1 MWAAV
6 SGSTPG
12 AAWAASEGS
21 APLELV
27 QRFREAV
34 ARRSAGEPQAYA
46 VGLAGFR
53 MLDLVVDRRV
63 LIPRP
68 ETEGLVDRV
77 LAWAGE
83 RWGSGTGNGEQGT
96 VRPVAGPF
104 PVPGSP
110 LPDSRCRSWGSV
122 LDLGTGSGCIALS
135 LAVEGAFTRIVA
147 TDVSADALAV
157 AASNTEQTEAAARV
171 ELRHGSLFDPV
182 AGERFDVIVSNPP
195 YLTTGELA
203 RLDPS
208 VREFEPAIALA
219 GGADGLDQTR
229 DTLRSAR
236 DHLTV
241 GGLLAMEVDCHRSA
255 LVLAEARAGGWED
268 ARIEKDWWGRE
279 RYLLATKN

>member
-12 AAWAASEGS
+12 AAWTASEGS

-68 ETEGLVDRV
+68 ETEGLVERP
-77 LAWAGE
+77 LAWA
-83 RWGSGTGNGEQGT
+83 RKQWGGH
-96 VRPVAGPF
+96 RP
-104 PVPGSP
+104 
-110 LPDSRCRSWGSV
+110 WGAV
-122 LDLGTGSGCIALS
+122 LDVGTGSGCIALS

-157 AASNTEQTEAAARV
+157 AASNTERTEAAARV

-195 YLTTGELA
+195 YLTTTELT

-229 DTLRSAR
+229 DILRSAR

-255 LVLAEARAGGWED
+255 LVLAEARAGGWD
-268 ARIEKDWWGRE
+268 DPRIEKDLWGRE
-279 RYLLATKN
+279 RYLLATKKNVIGY